1 MRTRSAM
8 ATILLVA
15 LLAACSSG
23 AAAPTG
29 PAVDTTPASQPTG
42 AVPQPSDGSAPGSS
56 FSFALPS
63 FAIPSFAIPSFMPDP
78 ALQGAFPTEI
88 DGQPLTNVQAVS
100 FLSVMQSSQDQ
111 ADIDAFVA
119 AMQALGL
126 DPASVGYGSGTVEV
140 DGEEVTLQAV
150 RTPGTDPR
158 PAIDALIALD
168 PPDPAPTISSG
179 TVGGKPVTISTFEDG
194 DVDYYYIS
202 GDIAWLLSGTTE
214 DQAATILGAL
224 P

>member
-1 MRTRSAM
+1 MARTVA
-8 ATILLVA
+8 AGALLVA
-15 LLAACSSG
+15 LLAACGGTTPVTTSPTTG
-23 AAAPTG
+23 AAPT
-29 PAVDTTPASQPTG
+29 TG
-42 AVPQPSDGSAPGSS
+42 APPTDGGPLPS
-56 FSFALPS
+56 FS
-63 FAIPSFAIPSFMPDP
+63 FAIPSFVPDP

-111 ADIDAFVA
+111 AGIDAFVA

-140 DGEEVTLQAV
+140 DGEEVALQAV
-150 RTPGTDPR
+150 RTPNTDPR

-168 PPDPAPTISSG
+168 APDPAPTVSSG